1 MENIKLN
8 IENSVSFMAEGKL
21 AAYEPLVKTYMETLE

>member
-8 IENSVSFMAEGKL
+8 IENSACFIAEGKL
-21 AAYEPLVKTYMETLE
+21 ATYEPLVKTYI